1 MTGRVMRKTAMPR
14 GRPPRPR
21 RLRQRRKRRR
31 SRRRRKSSVVSAQD
45 VRDAAA
51 GLAGVAVRTPLR
63 FVEPLNA
70 YLKLESLQPIGA
82 FKLRGAYNA
91 VRRLPEAA
99 RRNGV
104 ITYSSGN
111 HGQALAY
118 AAQLVGVRAVVV
130 MPETAPAVKVAGV
143 KKLGGEVV
151 LAGRTSDD
159 RQRAAEA
166 IAVRDGLAVVP
177 PFDHPDIVAGQAT
190 VGLEIAEQLP
200 DVRTVLVPV
209 GGGGL
214 IAGVV
219 TGLAA
224 AGSRATVWGVEPV
237 GAPKL
242 KRSLEAGHPVRLE
255 RTASIADGLIT
266 LGVGDIPFAQLAA
279 QRDRVA
285 GVALV
290 EDDMLR
296 EAVHFLWQH
305 CHLAVEPSGAATTAA
320 VRSGAVHPV
329 PPTVLAVSGGNDDP
343 SLPPE
348 EATVKSLGL
357 GAADFISKP
366 FRVRELLAR
375 VKAHIRSAQELARAR
390 DEAQSRAAIV
400 DILHEVTDSLKP
412 DEIYHILVRR
422 VARVLQISKCSMVL
436 AKPGDQLGV
445 VVAAYENPMLRNL
458 QIELVRYPEIQ
469 RALTTSR
476 SVLVEDVTTDPLY
489 QEERVRWQREQIT
502 VPTRSAVALPFSM
515 KDQQLGVFFLRTTG
529 EDPPLTRADAQF
541 SETVIRTA
549 VAAIEKAYDFET
561 AVSDKKRLEKL
572 AATDALTG
580 CLNRR
585 ALSEE
590 LAAELDRARRY
601 NLALTI
607 LLADID
613 RFKLVNDTRGHLAG
627 DSVLRQVGEILRRE
641 ARSVDLVARY
651 GGEEFVIVMPETALH
666 GSAVFAERLRR
677 RVMHH
682 DFADPGEDPLNLTIS
697 IGVASFPDDRVTS
710 ADSFV
715 ALADQALYRAKN
727 EGRNLVRQ

>member
-1 MTGRVMRKTAMPR
+1 
-14 GRPPRPR
+14 
-21 RLRQRRKRRR
+21 
-31 SRRRRKSSVVSAQD
+31 
-45 VRDAAA
+45 
-51 GLAGVAVRTPLR
+51 
-63 FVEPLNA
+63 
-70 YLKLESLQPIGA
+70 
-82 FKLRGAYNA
+82 
-91 VRRLPEAA
+91 
-99 RRNGV
+99 
-104 ITYSSGN
+104 
-111 HGQALAY
+111 
-118 AAQLVGVRAVVV
+118 
-130 MPETAPAVKVAGV
+130 MPEPAVKILVADDDQSLVRTLTWILKENGYEV
-143 KKLGGEVV
+143 VTAPGGEGLLGKLEDERPNLLLLDIMMPKVDGLQL
-151 LAGRTSDD
+151 LARMKADD
-159 RQRAAEA
+159 RF
-166 IAVRDGLAVVP
+166 RD
-177 PFDHPDIVAGQAT
+177 
-190 VGLEIAEQLP
+190 
-200 DVRTVLVPV
+200 VPV
-209 GGGGL
+209 L
-214 IAGVV
+214 MI
-219 TGLAA
+219 
-224 AGSRATVWGVEPV
+224 S
-237 GAPKL
+237 
-242 KRSLEAGHPVRLE
+242 S
-255 RTASIADGLIT
+255 
-266 LGVGDIPFAQLAA
+266 
-279 QRDRVA
+279 
-285 GVALV
+285 
-290 EDDMLR
+290 M
-296 EAVHFLWQH
+296 
-305 CHLAVEPSGAATTAA
+305 
-320 VRSGAVHPV
+320 
-329 PPTVLAVSGGNDDP
+329 
-343 SLPPE
+343 PPE

-375 VKAHIRSAQELARAR
+375 VKAHIRTAQELARAR

-489 QEERVRWQREQIT
+489 QEERVRWERERIT

-561 AVSDKKRLEKL
+561 AVSDKKRL
-572 AATDALTG
+572 
-580 CLNRR
+580 RR

-613 RFKLVNDTRGHLAG
+613 RFKLVNDTRGHIAG

-651 GGEEFVIVMPETALH
+651 GGEEFVVVMPETALH
-666 GSAVFAERLRR
+666 GSAIFAERLRR
-677 RVMHH
+677 RVMRH

-697 IGVASFPDDRVTS
+697 IGLASFPDDRVSS